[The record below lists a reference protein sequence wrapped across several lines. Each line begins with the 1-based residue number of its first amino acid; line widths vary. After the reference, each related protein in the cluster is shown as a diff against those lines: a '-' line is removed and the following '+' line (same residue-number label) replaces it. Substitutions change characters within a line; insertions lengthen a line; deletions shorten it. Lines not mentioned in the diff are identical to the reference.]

1 MAFRLIIPQMLYR
14 DMVAH
19 AVEERPRECCG
30 LLAGRVVDGIGRAE
44 RLYRLINALA
54 SPVEY
59 ESEPRSMLA
68 AMRDMIAAG
77 LDVVAVYHSHP
88 TSRPVP
94 SAKDRERNYSED
106 VVNLIVG
113 LISDPPEVCGW
124 WLTAEAYREAE
135 WEVG

>member
-1 MAFRLIIPQMLYR
+1 MAFQLILPQMLYR

-30 LLAGRVVDGIGRAE
+30 LLAGRVVDGVGRAE
-44 RLYRLINALA
+44 RIYRLVNALQ

-113 LISDPPEVCGW
+113 LTTDPPEVCGW
-124 WLTAEAYREAE
+124 WLTATDYREAE
-135 WEVG
+135 WEVE

>member
-1 MAFRLIIPQMLYR
+1 MPFRLILPQMLYR

-19 AVEERPRECCG
+19 AVEERPHECCG
-30 LLAGRVVDGIGRAE
+30 LLAGRVVDGIGRAA
-44 RLYRLINALA
+44 RIYRLVNALE

-88 TSRPVP
+88 TSRPIP

-113 LISDPPEVCGW
+113 LMSES
-124 WLTAEAYREAE
+124 
-135 WEVG
+135 